1 MKVFNLLLIAGVML
15 GLRNTGYAQS
25 LTFIEPHMGRNG
37 SYATAVSDDGN
48 AVAGCSVNITGIQ
61 TNWPS
66 PDGDW
71 WGSQRAFRWTR
82 SGGTQDL
89 GTLGWDR
96 TWANSISAD
105 GQTVVGA
112 SRIGDYAWRAFRWTP
127 SSGMVDLGS
136 LGIDW
141 VDALD
146 VSSDGSVVVG
156 YSYGSGPSGWGVYG
170 FRWTPSTGMVNL
182 GALAGYRFTHALAV
196 SADGAIVVGEANLDW
211 APYWNNKQAW
221 RWTAATGI
229 VGLGVPTG
237 WDSSVALGI
246 SADGSTIIGLLH
258 SGRWDDDI
266 VDPYR
271 AFRWRADTGFQD
283 LGTLGG
289 DRTYVRFAVNRDGT
303 VIYGASQL
311 ANGEWRAFRWT
322 ASTCIQDLNTL
333 YAGAIPSGW
342 VLRNASDCSSDG
354 RYVVGWAQG
363 PGGVVRG
370 FLLDT
375 GVSSN
380 RPPAVPTLI
389 APAHNARVSSL
400 PAFQLRAS
408 DPDGDRVRFEVQVW
422 QGSDVRTFSV
432 PASGFVPSDQVAS
445 GTPPQPL
452 PAGTWRW
459 KARTWDQRGGVSSWS
474 GERVFQVQAGEL
486 NPPTNLQAQ
495 ALSSTQ
501 IRLTWQDNSPDETGF
516 EIQRRHQNATSFATI
531 ATVRA
536 GQTSYTDW
544 ALAPATTYVYRV
556 RAVDTVQ
563 GRVSAWSNEASATT
577 LGDLPAAPSDLR
589 AQALSGSQ
597 VLLTWRDNSNNEQ
610 GFEIQRAPVSTGVY
624 QTLTRVAAN
633 VTSYIDR
640 QGLQPDTEYRYRVRA
655 YNAAGSSD
663 WSNEAS
669 ARTLSNIDF
678 SSYRFIKANLHSHT
692 NYSDGRESIE
702 DAWRYCLLKLLAITD
717 HAEQLTL
724 DEWNAIQDFA
734 DSRNGNVWILRG
746 FEWTKTCCDD
756 SCWTGFWCSI
766 WSGIGLSRI
775 RGDGHINVF
784 NTQNRVGAY
793 FTSDLTQNDIR
804 DTLDSF
810 YAWLVEAD
818 RNERFFSDVPVIAQF
833 NHPTLYE
840 YITRFRDFRLPEG
853 NREQLREIF
862 ALMEVGSHCGLGC
875 YHNTEANEGW
885 YRFALN
891 RGWRVAPTNN
901 QDNHLPLATAKT
913 KPFTGILLPS
923 DIASSPASMRVQQE
937 CLRALSKRRTYA
949 SEDKNSTILM
959 AARLPGDTGWSY
971 LMGDVITLPS
981 SGFGQLTLAISAKNP
996 KDSLLNTRDYIQR
1009 VELIA
1014 PRGQII
1020 SQDSFNEGV
1029 SEVLFEVRLSEEE
1042 LRSLP
1047 RTDLGE
1053 IYIYAKMVQADGDI
1067 VLSAPIWIKFI
1078 DGQFVYDRR
1087 NQPPVEGEC
1096 DQPVE
1101 PFEIKLLEEEPVGLE
1116 EEPVG
1121 LEEPFPVKGGS
1132 SDGHGH

>member
-1 MKVFNLLLIAGVML
+1 
-15 GLRNTGYAQS
+15 
-25 LTFIEPHMGRNG
+25 
-37 SYATAVSDDGN
+37 
-48 AVAGCSVNITGIQ
+48 
-61 TNWPS
+61 
-66 PDGDW
+66 
-71 WGSQRAFRWTR
+71 
-82 SGGTQDL
+82 
-89 GTLGWDR
+89 
-96 TWANSISAD
+96 
-105 GQTVVGA
+105 
-112 SRIGDYAWRAFRWTP
+112 
-127 SSGMVDLGS
+127 
-136 LGIDW
+136 
-141 VDALD
+141 
-146 VSSDGSVVVG
+146 
-156 YSYGSGPSGWGVYG
+156 
-170 FRWTPSTGMVNL
+170 
-182 GALAGYRFTHALAV
+182 
-196 SADGAIVVGEANLDW
+196 
-211 APYWNNKQAW
+211 
-221 RWTAATGI
+221 
-229 VGLGVPTG
+229 
-237 WDSSVALGI
+237 
-246 SADGSTIIGLLH
+246 
-258 SGRWDDDI
+258 

-322 ASTCIQDLNTL
+322 ASTGIQDLNTL

-342 VLRNASDCSSDG
+342 VLRNAIDCSSDG

-400 PAFQLRAS
+400 PTFQLRAS

-432 PASGFVPSDQVAS
+432 PASGFVPSGQVAS

-459 KARTWDQRGGVSSWS
+459 KARTWDERGGVSSWS
-474 GERVFQVQAGEL
+474 GERTFQVPPSEL

-495 ALSSTQ
+495 AISSTQ

-577 LGDLPAAPSDLR
+577 LGDLPAAPSNLQ

-669 ARTLSNIDF
+669 VRTLSNIDF

-692 NYSDGRESIE
+692 NYSDGGESIE
-702 DAWRYCLLKLLAITD
+702 DAWRNCFLKLLAITD

-724 DEWNAIQDFA
+724 DEWNAIQAFA
-734 DSRNGNVWILRG
+734 DSPDRLVSDVRILRG

-901 QDNHLPLATAKT
+901 QDNHVPFTTAKT

-923 DIASSPASMRVQQE
+923 DIASSPASMLVQQE

-959 AARLPGDTGWSY
+959 AARLAGDTGWSY

-996 KDSLLNTRDYIQR
+996 EDSPLNTRDYIQR

-1020 SQDSFNEGV
+1020 YQDSFNVRV
-1029 SEVLFEVRLSEEE
+1029 SEVLFEVRLSEAE

-1078 DGQFVYDRR
+1078 DGQFMYDRR